1 MYTCTVQMLCR
12 NHSGSINQSS
22 LLNVIF
28 SLGPSLYVSLLY
40 FGWFLSSTV
49 PMFNRLLSSGTMVPT
64 VQKAITW
71 VQSITPTLFSV
82 AALSFFF
89 ASLPSPFFSLSFP
102 SGSQNGYKM
111 DGEGEPNHL
120 PLYQSS
126 TFEFT
131 QTGFPTTKGFFAFS
145 FLPIPVYWSSRPQP
159 LLKAHLTRRSRRST
173 WENLSC

>member
-1 MYTCTVQMLCR
+1 MYSANAVQKSL
-12 NHSGSINQSS
+12 GFNQSKLLVKCYIFAWS
-22 LLNVIF
+22 LVICYFFTLWVVFRFF
-28 SLGPSLYVSLLY
+28 SSHV
-40 FGWFLSSTV
+40 
-49 PMFNRLLSSGTMVPT
+49 RLLSSGTMVPT

-102 SGSQNGYKM
+102 SGSQYGYKM

-126 TFEFT
+126 SFEFT

-145 FLPIPVYWSSRPQP
+145 FLPIPVNWSSRPQP
-159 LLKAHLTRRSRRST
+159 LLKAHLTSRSRRST

>member
-1 MYTCTVQMLCR
+1 MLCR

-28 SLGPSLYVSLLY
+28 SLGPSLYVTLLY
-40 FGWFLSSTV
+40 FWWFLRFFGSHV
-49 PMFNRLLSSGTMVPT
+49 RLLSSGTMVPT

-102 SGSQNGYKM
+102 SGSQYGYKM

-120 PLYQSS
+120 PLSQSS
-126 TFEFT
+126 SFEFT
-131 QTGFPTTKGFFAFS
+131 QTRFPATKGFFAFI
-145 FLPIPVYWSSRPQP
+145 FLPIPVK
-159 LLKAHLTRRSRRST
+159 L
-173 WENLSC
+173 E